1 MKTILETSKN
11 IAELEHQITAIQ
23 EIRAKEI
30 QQLQNQIEIQKNDL
44 YILQNDLDLTK
55 INEAQN
61 IIFFESYRSGYND
74 RVIQEVTDE
83 LLNHKGKA
91 LFHYYVCSKDYSSF
105 FNQYVGKTPY
115 GRSPSHGSVVFSIGL
130 QRKYRDA
137 ASEPFELSDLQ
148 IESILY
154 YIDKVRKDKNLESKE
169 K

>member
-1 MKTILETSKN
+1 MKSILETTKN
-11 IAELEHQITAIQ
+11 IVELEQQIAAIK

-30 QQLQNQIEIQKNDL
+30 RQLENQIEIQKNDL

-74 RVIQEVTDE
+74 RVIQEVIDD
-83 LLNHKGKA
+83 LVSNKGKR
-91 LFHYYVCSKDYSSF
+91 LFHYYICSKDYSQF
-105 FNQYVGKTPY
+105 FNQYVGATPY
-115 GRSPSHGSVVFSIGL
+115 GCSPTHGSVVFSIGL
-130 QRKYRDA
+130 QRRYRDSA
-137 ASEPFELSDLQ
+137 TEPFELSDLQ

-154 YIDKVRKDKNLESKE
+154 YLDKVRKDKNLESKE